1 MEVIT
6 QPQIIEWLINTA
18 RVMKNNKEYLTELD
32 SVIGDADHGF
42 NMERGFNKVLEKIND
57 GSINGDIGS
66 ILKNTGMALISSVG
80 GAAGPLYGTFF
91 MQAGAVLGF
100 KNELSL
106 DDLKNGIANGVQ
118 GVKNR
123 GRASVGEKT
132 MIDVL
137 EPVVESL
144 NKSVETK
151 DAIELALEKVVAVAE
166 IGMKST
172 IDLIAQKGR
181 ASYLGARSIGHQ
193 DAGATS
199 SYLILKTLRDII
211 TNCSI

>member
-1 MEVIT
+1 MNVIT
-6 QPQIIEWLINTA
+6 QPQIIEWLITIA
-18 RVMKNNKEYLTELD
+18 QVMKDNKEYLTELD
-32 SVIGDADHGF
+32 SAIGDADHGF

-66 ILKNTGMALISSVG
+66 IFKNTGMALISSVG
-80 GAAGPLYGTFF
+80 GASGPLYGTFF
-91 MQAGAVLGF
+91 MQTGSDWGL

-106 DDLKNGIANGVQ
+106 DDLSKGIANGVQ
-118 GVKNR
+118 GIKNR

-137 EPVVESL
+137 EPVIASL
-144 NKSVETK
+144 NKSVATK
-151 DAIELALEKVVAVAE
+151 DTIEVALEKVVTVAE
-166 IGMKST
+166 TGMKST

-181 ASYLGARSIGHQ
+181 ASYLGTRSVGHQ

-199 SYLILKTLRDII
+199 SYLILKTLRNII
-211 TNCSI
+211 INSAT

>member
-1 MEVIT
+1 MKAIT
-6 QPQIIEWLINTA
+6 QPQIIQWLINIA
-18 RVMKNNKEYLTELD
+18 QIMKDNKEYLTELD
-32 SVIGDADHGF
+32 SAIGDADHGF

-66 ILKNTGMALISSVG
+66 VLKNTGMALISSVG

-91 MQAGAVLGF
+91 MQMGTVLVS
-100 KNELSL
+100 KDTLSL
-106 DDLKNGIANGVQ
+106 TDLTNSIESGVQ
-118 GVKNR
+118 GIKNR

-144 NKSVETK
+144 KKSIATENTIESALIMVVE
-151 DAIELALEKVVAVAE
+151 VAE
-166 IGMKST
+166 KGMKST
-172 IDLIAQKGR
+172 IDLIGQKGR
-181 ASYLGARSIGHQ
+181 SSYLGVRSIGHQ

-199 SYLILKTLRDII
+199 SYLILKTLKDVL
-211 TNCSI
+211 TNSKI

>member
-1 MEVIT
+1 MKVIT
-6 QPQIIEWLINTA
+6 QSQIILWLINSA
-18 RVMKNNKEYLTELD
+18 QVMKDNKEYLTELD
-32 SVIGDADHGF
+32 SAIGDADHGF

-57 GSINGDIGS
+57 GSIKGDIGS

-91 MQAGAVLGF
+91 MQAGTVLGL
-100 KNELSL
+100 KSELTL
-106 DDLKNGIANGVQ
+106 EDLKNGIANGVQ
-118 GVKNR
+118 GIKNR

-144 NKSVETK
+144 NKSVATK
-151 DAIELALEKVVAVAE
+151 DTIELALEKVVEVAE

-172 IDLIAQKGR
+172 IDLLAQKGR

-199 SYLILKTLRDII
+199 SYLILKTLRNVMANSP
-211 TNCSI
+211 T

>member
-1 MEVIT
+1 MKAIT
-6 QPQIIEWLINTA
+6 QTQITDWLISIA
-18 RVMKNNKEYLTELD
+18 QIMKDNKEYLTELD
-32 SVIGDADHGF
+32 SAIGDADHGF

-80 GAAGPLYGTFF
+80 GASGPLYGTFF
-91 MQAGAVLGF
+91 MQAGTV
-100 KNELSL
+100 LSL
-106 DDLKNGIANGVQ
+106 KNKLSLEDLRNGIANGVQ
-118 GVKNR
+118 GIKSR

-151 DAIELALEKVVAVAE
+151 DSVEVALSKVVEVAE
-166 IGMKST
+166 TGMKST
-172 IDLIAQKGR
+172 IGLIAQKGR

-199 SYLILKTLRDII
+199 SYLILKALKDII
-211 TNCSI
+211 TNSPI

>member
-151 DAIELALEKVVAVAE
+151 DAIELAIEKVVAVAE

-211 TNCSI
+211 TNCPI